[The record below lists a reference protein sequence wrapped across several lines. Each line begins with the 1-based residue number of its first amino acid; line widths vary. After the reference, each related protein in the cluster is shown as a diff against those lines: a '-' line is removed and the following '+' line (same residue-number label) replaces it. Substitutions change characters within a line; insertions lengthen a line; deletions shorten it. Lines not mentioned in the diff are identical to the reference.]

1 MKNPRPT
8 KPRLSKS
15 RARNVPPKEKSRP
28 DQGSDSEPTLLVEGD
43 PDTEKA
49 DDAGPRQT
57 FKVDAVIAMLRRPRG
72 ASMAE
77 LMVETGWQRHS
88 VRGALSGAIKKRL
101 GAPVC
106 SQREDGERRYRASEV

>member
-1 MKNPRPT
+1 ME
-8 KPRLSKS
+8 S
-15 RARNVPPKEKSRP
+15 
-28 DQGSDSEPTLLVEGD
+28 D

-49 DDAGPRQT
+49 DDAGPRLT

-72 ASMAE
+72 ASLAE

-88 VRGALSGAIKKRL
+88 VRGALSGVIKKRL

-106 SQREDGERRYRASEV
+106 SQREDGERRYRASEVRS